1 VRSLYVRLGSCVR
14 RCNPSAGSL
23 SPGRRQCRRPSIRL
37 RCRARSAGAF
47 CLRGPGSVHPWG
59 RRLLPL
65 RRGHGFRN
73 LATEPERFGEHR
85 ASFGISGCRQR
96 MIAPQRPP
104 LAVFISAQTVLCI
117 VRIRFPPPERVSI
130 SWDFAF
136 PRQKVAVRVGVRVRQ
151 AARSG
156 RDGHEA
162 VISADTGEY
171 LSVPQRR

>member
-1 VRSLYVRLGSCVR
+1 MQPERGIAFPGQTSMPPSLHSTSVPSEIRGRVLPSRS
-14 RCNPSAGSL
+14 
-23 SPGRRQCRRPSIRL
+23 RQRPSL
-37 RCRARSAGAF
+37 
-47 CLRGPGSVHPWG
+47 G

-85 ASFGISGCRQR
+85 ASFGISRCRQR

-117 VRIRFPPPERVSI
+117 VRIRFPPPERVWI

-136 PRQKVAVRVGVRVRQ
+136 PRQKGGFSRRCAGQTGRSTMPLVCSRKGCVRRWVMARCAQ
-151 AARSG
+151 ARSKG
-156 RDGHEA
+156 CAPER
-162 VISADTGEY
+162 
-171 LSVPQRR
+171 LSWEG